1 MIDPLKLL
9 RALEDFLFEAMALL
23 FFYPVTLFRIAR
35 RPREMM
41 LFAESEEIAN
51 KETRYNDAV
60 SPPLML
66 LLTILLMHYIGLATH
81 AEQPEGSAALSTF
94 IFDTPEYLLLFRCL
108 LFSLLPLVAAVTLL
122 RKQGQPISRDTL
134 RPAFYAQCYVT
145 VPLAMALSVGLI
157 FVDNTEN
164 ASALTGAAICTLGVV
179 WLLWAQTAWYQHK
192 LQRGLGRSLLIA
204 LGVTARAAVYF
215 LSLAIGVSL
224 L

>member
-23 FFYPVTLFRIAR
+23 FFYPVTLFRIAI
-35 RPREMM
+35 RPRQMM

-51 KETRYNDAV
+51 RETRYNNAV

-66 LLTILLMHYIGLATH
+66 MLTILLVHYIGLATH

-134 RPAFYAQCYVT
+134 RPAFYAQCYLT
-145 VPLAMALSVGLI
+145 VPVAMALSIGLI
-157 FVDNTEN
+157 FVGKTEYP
-164 ASALTGAAICTLGVV
+164 SVLTAIAVCSVGLA
-179 WLLWAQTAWYQHK
+179 WLLWAQTAWFQHK

-204 LGVTARAAVYF
+204 WGVTARAAIYF
-215 LSLAIGVSL
+215 LALAIGVSML
-224 L
+224 

>member
-23 FFYPVTLFRIAR
+23 FFYPVTLFRIAI
-35 RPREMM
+35 RPRVMM

-51 KETRYNDAV
+51 RETRYNDAV

-66 LLTILLMHYIGLATH
+66 LLTILLVHYIGLATH
-81 AEQPEGSAALSTF
+81 AEQPEGTAALSTF
-94 IFDTPEYLLLFRCL
+94 IFDSPEYLLLFRCL

-122 RKQGQPISRDTL
+122 RKQGQAISRDTL

-164 ASALTGAAICTLGVV
+164 ASVLTGAAICTLGVV

>member
-23 FFYPVTLFRIAR
+23 FFYPVTLFRIAI
-35 RPREMM
+35 RPRVMM

-51 KETRYNDAV
+51 REIRYNDAV

-66 LLTILLMHYIGLATH
+66 LLTLLLVHYVSLAAH
-81 AEQPEGSAALSTF
+81 AEQPVGDSALSTF
-94 IFDTPEYLLLFRCL
+94 IFDSPEYQLLFRCL

-134 RPAFYAQCYVT
+134 RPAFYAQCYLT
-145 VPLAMALSVGLI
+145 VPLAMALSIGLI
-157 FVDNTEN
+157 FVDNTEHESVPT
-164 ASALTGAAICTLGVV
+164 AVAICGIGLA
-179 WLLWAQTAWYQHK
+179 WMLWAQTAWYQHK
-192 LQRGLGRSLLIA
+192 LQRGVARSLLIA
-204 LGVTARAAVYF
+204 LGVTARAALYF
-215 LSLAIGVSL
+215 LSVAIGVSL